1 MFFIVVG
8 LLIYCVKLDI
18 LEPVINSYNELVVTL
33 TQYMIILGTCYLT
46 MVYLG

>member
-8 LLIYCVKLDI
+8 LLIHCVKLDI
-18 LEPVINSYNELVVTL
+18 LEPVINSYNELVATL
-33 TQYMIILGTCYLT
+33 TQYIIILDTCYLT